1 MPPRLLLVVLALPL
15 AGAACGGSK
24 HAAVAG
30 GDPLTTVKTAFKK
43 TFAAGSESVN
53 LKANAETSGQ
63 SLVLSGGGAFNTKSG
78 SGTLR
83 LHIDAGP
90 LATSL
95 DEVIVGSVVYLK
107 SPLFAGQL
115 PDGKTWVELDGAKL
129 GRLAGVPGSL
139 ISGNPADQLKKL
151 QYVRS
156 AREIGNEH
164 AGTRFRATLD
174 MHALPAAFSALSSYD
189 VWVGNDGFI
198 HRLRVVTSKPQTSV
212 TVDLSDFG
220 STVTASAPPRA
231 EVYASTSGAI
241 PGLGP

>member
-1 MPPRLLLVVLALPL
+1 MPTRLLLVVLALPL

-63 SLVLSGGGAFNTKSG
+63 SLVLSGGGAFNTKSS

-107 SPLFAGQL
+107 
-115 PDGKTWVELDGAKL
+115 
-129 GRLAGVPGSL
+129 
-139 ISGNPADQLKKL
+139 
-151 QYVRS
+151 
-156 AREIGNEH
+156 
-164 AGTRFRATLD
+164 
-174 MHALPAAFSALSSYD
+174 
-189 VWVGNDGFI
+189 
-198 HRLRVVTSKPQTSV
+198 
-212 TVDLSDFG
+212 FG